1 MMNAATK
8 VELIKKIAALP
19 ESLPDE
25 SDAEIL
31 LEMQRQLAEINDIL
45 NAMLQHEEQRAK
57 NWQTTV
63 EAMEAARRGELVTVD
78 GIEGLFAD
86 LHADD

>member
-1 MMNAATK
+1 MMNAGTK

-25 SDAEIL
+25 RIDEIERLLIKINDLLSSL
-31 LEMQRQLAEINDIL
+31 LE
-45 NAMLQHEEQRAK
+45 HEEQRAK

-63 EAMEAARRGELVTVD
+63 EAMEAARRGELVTVE
-78 GIEGLFAD
+78 GIDGLFAY
-86 LHADD
+86 LHADEDADA